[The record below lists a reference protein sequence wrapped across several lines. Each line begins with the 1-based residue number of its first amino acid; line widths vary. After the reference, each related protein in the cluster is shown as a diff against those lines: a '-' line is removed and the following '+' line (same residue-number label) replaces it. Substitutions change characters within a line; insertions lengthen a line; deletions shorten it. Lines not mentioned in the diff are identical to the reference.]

1 MAEVIIPLGATVK
14 IIRQDGSNESYKFL
28 GSDAKGLIF
37 NDSDGK
43 RYTDVLNEP
52 FTSITIEP

>member
-1 MAEVIIPLGATVK
+1 MTEVKISVGATVK
-14 IIRQDGSNESYKFL
+14 IIRKDGSNESYKFL
-28 GSDAKGLIF
+28 GSDANGLIF
-37 NDSDGK
+37 IDSNGK

>member
-1 MAEVIIPLGATVK
+1 MAEVTIPLRATVK
-14 IIRQDGSNESYKFL
+14 IIRQDGSNESYKIL
-28 GSDAKGLIF
+28 GSDANGLIF
-37 NDSDGK
+37 NDNDGK